1 MPPSDLQNS
10 DFVLRQL
17 LLTTQEGY
25 WYINNQGKTLD
36 VNPALCRILGRDREE
51 ILGKSIYDFVDEEN
65 KRVFEN
71 QLALRQKG
79 IADPY
84 EIALSRPDGSKISCI
99 NAATPVYDDKNEKL
113 GSIGLWTEVSELK
126 RVQTELSE
134 HRDNLQKVVA
144 ERTADL
150 ESANRELQTLVDQL
164 NLEIKERARAEEE
177 LRTQENFLDLI
188 IENIPDMIF
197 VKEPKELRFVRLNK
211 AGEDL
216 LGLKC
221 EELIG
226 KNDFDFFPEN
236 QTEFFVE
243 KDREVLQSR
252 EILDIPEEPIETRDK
267 GRRILHTK
275 KLAVYDESGEP
286 MYLIGIAEDITLR
299 KEIDDLKSQFV
310 SLVSH
315 ELRTPLTSI
324 MGSIGMLHG
333 EVLGKLPENVRGL
346 VEIAHSNSQR
356 LADLVNDILDFEK
369 LESGNMEL
377 NRKPI
382 SIVETIE
389 HAMELNLPYAA
400 KFGIDLNFEYH
411 EEPQRVLGDTGRV
424 VQVMTNLLSSFLRN
438 IRLSI
443 SR

>member
-144 ERTADL
+144 EEQPIWNL
-150 ESANRELQTLVDQL
+150 LIESFRPWLTSLTL
-164 NLEIKERARAEEE
+164 K
-177 LRTQENFLDLI
+177 
-188 IENIPDMIF
+188 
-197 VKEPKELRFVRLNK
+197 
-211 AGEDL
+211 
-216 LGLKC
+216 LKNAP
-221 EELIG
+221 G
-226 KNDFDFFPEN
+226 PRK
-236 QTEFFVE
+236 
-243 KDREVLQSR
+243 SS
-252 EILDIPEEPIETRDK
+252 
-267 GRRILHTK
+267 GRRKIF
-275 KLAVYDESGEP
+275 
-286 MYLIGIAEDITLR
+286 LI
-299 KEIDDLKSQFV
+299 
-310 SLVSH
+310 
-315 ELRTPLTSI
+315 
-324 MGSIGMLHG
+324 
-333 EVLGKLPENVRGL
+333 
-346 VEIAHSNSQR
+346 
-356 LADLVNDILDFEK
+356 
-369 LESGNMEL
+369 
-377 NRKPI
+377 
-382 SIVETIE
+382 
-389 HAMELNLPYAA
+389 
-400 KFGIDLNFEYH
+400 
-411 EEPQRVLGDTGRV
+411 
-424 VQVMTNLLSSFLRN
+424 
-438 IRLSI
+438 
-443 SR
+443 

>member
-1 MPPSDLQNS
+1 
-10 DFVLRQL
+10 
-17 LLTTQEGY
+17 
-25 WYINNQGKTLD
+25 
-36 VNPALCRILGRDREE
+36 
-51 ILGKSIYDFVDEEN
+51 
-65 KRVFEN
+65 
-71 QLALRQKG
+71 
-79 IADPY
+79 
-84 EIALSRPDGSKISCI
+84 
-99 NAATPVYDDKNEKL
+99 
-113 GSIGLWTEVSELK
+113 
-126 RVQTELSE
+126 
-134 HRDNLQKVVA
+134 
-144 ERTADL
+144 
-150 ESANRELQTLVDQL
+150 
-164 NLEIKERARAEEE
+164 
-177 LRTQENFLDLI
+177 
-188 IENIPDMIF
+188 
-197 VKEPKELRFVRLNK
+197 
-211 AGEDL
+211 
-216 LGLKC
+216 
-221 EELIG
+221 
-226 KNDFDFFPEN
+226 
-236 QTEFFVE
+236 
-243 KDREVLQSR
+243 
-252 EILDIPEEPIETRDK
+252 
-267 GRRILHTK
+267 
-275 KLAVYDESGEP
+275 

-389 HAMELNLPYAA
+389 HAIELNLPYAA